1 MKTSTNC
8 TEVRGKTLG
17 IVGYGHVGSQ
27 VGVLAEAL
35 GIKVLFFDQVSIMP
49 IGNSV
54 AVTSLEELLGKSDFV
69 SINITHCQENKG
81 IFDVEQFRSMKKGS
95 FLINAGFG
103 DAVNQESLADA
114 IKSGHLGGAAID
126 VFPEGVVPSK
136 GVSKFVSPLQNLP
149 NVILTPSYGLLHDTL
164 LYF

>member
-1 MKTSTNC
+1 M
-8 TEVRGKTLG
+8 RGKTLG

-35 GIKVLFFDQVSIMP
+35 SIKVLFYDQASIMP

-54 AVTSLEELLGKSDFV
+54 AVASIDELLQKSDFV
-69 SINITHCQENKG
+69 TINITHCLENKG
-81 IFDVEQFRSMKKGS
+81 IFGAEQFERMKKGS

-103 DAVNQESLADA
+103 DAVDQAALAQA

-126 VFPEGVVPSK
+126 VFPEGLEPVK
-136 GVSKFVSPLQNLP
+136 GVSSKFLSPLQNQP
-149 NVILTPSYGLLHDTL
+149 NVILTPSYGNLISRRTCLT
-164 LYF
+164 